1 MGKSTGYRSPITIYQ
16 PSMNSEAIR
25 IIIGL
30 VICIVGMVLWPRY
43 IKLNAFFSLLFAS
56 ILFAFIVGIPFAE
69 TISTMQSGFGSLLQ
83 QIGIIVALGSVLGM
97 VLEKTGAMEVISTGL
112 IKAFGEKRPVL
123 AIVVIGAL
131 VGIPVFCDSGFII
144 LSRLIPSIALKTSA
158 SQGSLVLA
166 LSSGLYT
173 THVLVPPTPGPLAA
187 AAAVGLGNQLGM
199 VMLIGLLGSIPVVL
213 VSYLYASISGAKIPI
228 SNKAEVLPA
237 VRPKIKWSRA
247 VLPLILPIV
256 LIAGSS
262 FGKLISDTN
271 PLIAIL
277 SVVGIP
283 VVALLIGVMLSLTLI
298 DRQLHRDWPSWITE
312 AMKDAGV
319 IILITGAGG
328 AFGAV
333 IKASGIANLIL
344 EYASGSQ
351 MQGIFFL
358 AFAWLI
364 AAILK
369 TAQGSSTSSMI
380 ITSALL
386 APLAGAAGLSSSVDL
401 SILVLAIGGGSIAVS
416 HANDSYFWVVSQFGG
431 ISPKDAFSRYTPMTF
446 LQSITALVTSILL
459 FLLL

>member
-1 MGKSTGYRSPITIYQ
+1 
-16 PSMNSEAIR
+16 MNSEAIR

-30 VICIVGMVLWPRY
+30 VICITGMALWPRY
-43 IKLNAFFSLLFAS
+43 VKLNAFFSLIFAS
-56 ILFAFIVGIPFAE
+56 ILFAVIVGIPFAE

-123 AIVVIGAL
+123 AIAVIGAL

-144 LSRLIPSIALKTSA
+144 LSRLIPSGFIILSRLIPSIALKTSA
-158 SQGSLVLA
+158 SQGALVLA

-187 AAAVGLGNQLGM
+187 AATVGLGDQLGI
-199 VMLIGLLGSIPVVL
+199 VILIGLLGSIPVVL
-213 VSYLYASISGAKIPI
+213 VSYLYAAKAGIKIPV
-228 SNKAEVLPA
+228 SLKTEVVVN
-237 VRPKIKWSRA
+237 VRQKIKWPRA
-247 VLPLILPIV
+247 VLPLILPIF
-256 LIAGSS
+256 LIAAAS
-262 FGKLISDTN
+262 FGKLISETN
-271 PLIAIL
+271 PLITIL
-277 SVVGIP
+277 SVVGLP
-283 VVALLIGVMLSLTLI
+283 VVALLIGVMLALTLI

-312 AMKDAGV
+312 ALKDAGV

-333 IKASGIANLIL
+333 IKSSGIANLISA
-344 EYASGSQ
+344 YASGSQ

-386 APLAGAAGLSSSVDL
+386 APLAGAAGLSSAIDL

-431 ISPKDAFSRYTPMTF
+431 ISAKDAFSKYTPMTF
-446 LQSITALVTSILL
+446 LQSITALVTCILL

>member
-1 MGKSTGYRSPITIYQ
+1 MGKSTDHRLPLTDYQ

-30 VICIVGMVLWPRY
+30 VICIIGMVLWPRY
-43 IKLNAFFSLLFAS
+43 FKLNAFFSLLFAS
-56 ILFAFIVGIPFAE
+56 IIFAVIVGIPFAE

-123 AIVVIGAL
+123 AIAVIGAL

-187 AAAVGLGNQLGM
+187 AAAVGLGNQLGI

-228 SNKAEVLPA
+228 SNKAEILPA
-237 VRPKIKWSRA
+237 VRQKIKWSRA

-256 LIAGSS
+256 LIE
-262 FGKLISDTN
+262 
-271 PLIAIL
+271 
-277 SVVGIP
+277 
-283 VVALLIGVMLSLTLI
+283 IGRAHV
-298 DRQLHRDWPSWITE
+298 
-312 AMKDAGV
+312 
-319 IILITGAGG
+319 
-328 AFGAV
+328 
-333 IKASGIANLIL
+333 
-344 EYASGSQ
+344 
-351 MQGIFFL
+351 
-358 AFAWLI
+358 
-364 AAILK
+364 
-369 TAQGSSTSSMI
+369 
-380 ITSALL
+380 
-386 APLAGAAGLSSSVDL
+386 
-401 SILVLAIGGGSIAVS
+401 
-416 HANDSYFWVVSQFGG
+416 
-431 ISPKDAFSRYTPMTF
+431 
-446 LQSITALVTSILL
+446 
-459 FLLL
+459 